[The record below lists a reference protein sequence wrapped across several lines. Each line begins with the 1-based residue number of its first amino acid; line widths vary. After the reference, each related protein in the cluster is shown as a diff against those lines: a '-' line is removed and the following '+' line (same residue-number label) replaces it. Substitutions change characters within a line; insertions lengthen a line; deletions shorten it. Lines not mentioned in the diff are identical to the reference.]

1 MENQWGGGDNTFNF
15 NLPPPFP
22 MLRVL
27 ERAGLKS
34 RRHAYICSMFFPIL
48 TVFDSQ
54 GEKIMS
60 FVNKFQ
66 IVRDLEY

>member
-15 NLPPPFP
+15 NLPPPPFSDAT
-22 MLRVL
+22 
-27 ERAGLKS
+27 RARKGRIEKQATCL
-34 RRHAYICSMFFPIL
+34 YMFFPIL

-54 GEKIMS
+54 GGKIMS

>member
-1 MENQWGGGDNTFNF
+1 MENQWIGGDNTFNF
-15 NLPPPFP
+15 NLPPPPFP

-34 RRHAYICSMFFPIL
+34 RRHAYIRMFFPIL